1 MGDFFT
7 SQKTEPPVLTPLG
20 LVLMLIAL
28 FIVIYSASRFYKQK
42 SYQRIFQGLQI
53 VQLVLLYSWYMAT
66 QAPLTESLPFY
77 HCRIAM
83 FAVLLLPRRTSY
95 KQYFALLGVFGP
107 ICALLHPIFDPYP
120 LPHITLFSYLVGHL
134 ALLGNSIVYLMNEYD
149 YKILSN
155 RRIIEITFGM
165 NAVIFLV
172 NQLTGGDYGFLKNP
186 PLVGDFGMLGN
197 FLLVSSVLV
206 VALCGFSLLF
216 KRLKEAQENRMLL
229 LKDWRE

>member
-20 LVLMLIAL
+20 FVFMLLAL

-42 SYQRIFQGLQI
+42 SFQVFFRGLQI
-53 VQLVLLYSWYMAT
+53 IQLVLLYGWYIVT
-66 QAPLTESLPFY
+66 QAPLSESLPFY

-83 FAVLLLPRRTSY
+83 FAVLLLPKRSSY
-95 KQYFALLGVFGP
+95 KQYFALLGIFGP

-120 LPHITLFSYLVGHL
+120 LPHITMFSYLVGHL

-149 YKILSN
+149 YRSLTY
-155 RRIIEITFGM
+155 RRIIEITVGM
-165 NAVIFLV
+165 NGVIFLV

-186 PLVGDFGMLGN
+186 PLVGDYGMLCN
-197 FLLVSSVLV
+197 FLLVSAVLA
-206 VALCGFSLLF
+206 VALCGFSFLF
-216 KRLKEAQENRMLL
+216 KRLKDAQENRMLL
-229 LKDWRE
+229 LKDWRK

>member
-1 MGDFFT
+1 
-7 SQKTEPPVLTPLG
+7 
-20 LVLMLIAL
+20 
-28 FIVIYSASRFYKQK
+28 
-42 SYQRIFQGLQI
+42 
-53 VQLVLLYSWYMAT
+53 
-66 QAPLTESLPFY
+66 
-77 HCRIAM
+77 
-83 FAVLLLPRRTSY
+83 
-95 KQYFALLGVFGP
+95 
-107 ICALLHPIFDPYP
+107 
-120 LPHITLFSYLVGHL
+120 
-134 ALLGNSIVYLMNEYD
+134 MNEYD

-186 PLVGDFGMLGN
+186 PLVGDYGMLGN